1 MTIPGR
7 PGNGEA
13 APYYSRY
20 IDLVRSDDVLGVLE
34 SQLGEMTAVLG
45 GISEARSL
53 HRYAPGKWSLRE
65 MLSHVSDTERVF
77 AARAFWFARGF
88 ATPLPDFDQEP
99 CARAARAD
107 EIPWARHV
115 EEFRAVRAAT
125 LTLFQNLFP
134 EAWSRTGVASG
145 NTFTVRAM
153 AYIAAGHVSHHLA
166 VLKDKYS

>member
-7 PGNGEA
+7 PGRGEA

-20 IDLVRSDDVLGVLE
+20 IDLVQSDDVVGVLE
-34 SQLGEMTAVLG
+34 SQLGETAAVLSA
-45 GISEARSL
+45 IPDARSVY
-53 HRYAPGKWSLRE
+53 RYAPGKWSLRE
-65 MLSHVSDTERVF
+65 MVSHVTDTERVF

-88 ATPLPDFDQEP
+88 ESPLPDFDQDP

-115 EEFRAVRAAT
+115 DDFRAVRGAT
-125 LTLFQNLFP
+125 LALFQNLFP

-153 AYIAAGHVSHHLA
+153 AYITAGHVAHHLA

>member
-1 MTIPGR
+1 MTTPGR
-7 PGNGEA
+7 PGREEF

-20 IDLVRSDDVLGVLE
+20 IDLVQSDDVVGVLE
-34 SQLGEMTAVLG
+34 AQLRDTTALLG
-45 GISEARSL
+45 AISEDRSR
-53 HRYAPGKWSLRE
+53 HRYAPDKWSLRE

-77 AARAFWFARGF
+77 AARAFWFARGIP
-88 ATPLPDFDQEP
+88 TPLPDFDQDP

-115 EEFRAVRAAT
+115 EEFRVVREGT
-125 LTLFQNLFP
+125 LALLRNLFP

-153 AYIAAGHVSHHLA
+153 AYIAAGHVAHHLA

>member
-7 PGNGEA
+7 PGPGEA

-20 IDLVRSDDVLGVLE
+20 IDLVQSDDVLGVLRA
-34 SQLGEMTAVLG
+34 QLHDTAALLG
-45 GISEARSL
+45 AISEERSR
-53 HRYAPGKWSLRE
+53 HRYAPDKWSLRE

-88 ATPLPDFDQEP
+88 QSPLPDFDQEP
-99 CARAARAD
+99 CARLARAD
-107 EIPWARHV
+107 EIPWSRHL
-115 EEFRAVRAAT
+115 EEFRAVREST
-125 LTLFQNLFP
+125 LALFENLFP
-134 EAWSRTGVASG
+134 EAWARTGVASG

-153 AYIAAGHVSHHLA
+153 AYIAAGHVAHHLA

>member
-7 PGNGEA
+7 PARGEA

-20 IDLVRSDDVLGVLE
+20 IDLVHSDDVVGVLE
-34 SQLGEMTAVLG
+34 AQLRDTTTLLAT
-45 GISEARSL
+45 ISEDRSR
-53 HRYAPGKWSLRE
+53 HRYAPDKWSLRE

-88 ATPLPDFDQEP
+88 ESPLPDFDQEP

-115 EEFRAVRAAT
+115 GEFRAVREAT
-125 LTLFQNLFP
+125 LALFQNLFP

-153 AYIAAGHVSHHLA
+153 AYIAAGHVAHHLA

>member
-7 PGNGEA
+7 PGRGEA

-20 IDLVRSDDVLGVLE
+20 IDLVQSDDVVGVLE
-34 SQLGEMTAVLG
+34 AQLDETTAVLS
-45 GISEARSL
+45 GISDARSL

-65 MLSHVSDTERVF
+65 MASHVTDTERVF

-88 ATPLPDFDQEP
+88 ESPLPDFDQEP

-115 EEFRAVRAAT
+115 EEFRAVRAAS
-125 LTLFQNLFP
+125 LALFQNLFP

-153 AYIAAGHVSHHLA
+153 AYIAAGHVAHHLA
-166 VLKDKYS
+166 VLKEKYS

>member
-1 MTIPGR
+1 MTMPGR
-7 PGNGEA
+7 PGRGEA

-20 IDLVRSDDVLGVLE
+20 IDLIPSDDVVGVLE
-34 SQLGEMTAVLG
+34 AQLRDTPPLLG
-45 GISEARSL
+45 AISEDRSR

-77 AARAFWFARGF
+77 AARAFWFARGIQS
-88 ATPLPDFDQEP
+88 PLPDFDQDP

-115 EEFRAVRAAT
+115 DEFRAVREAT
-125 LTLFQNLFP
+125 LALFGNLFE

-153 AYIAAGHVSHHLA
+153 AYIAAGHVAHHLA
-166 VLKDKYS
+166 VLKDRYS